1 MSQVT
6 KVLLTINLEGG
17 LTGAVSNAGSKK
29 EKQRMKKSTFWNGK
43 GPLPK
48 GYYHS
53 QEKYNE
59 RPQTTCIQKVKV
71 SEDNYRAYVEPIPK
85 EKNETKQE
93 AAKRVW
99 WNKLEPKQR
108 LEFHL
113 REICQALGGKS
124 YTYEVID

>member
-1 MSQVT
+1 MSQIT

-29 EKQRMKKSTFWNGK
+29 EKNRMKKSPMWLGK

-59 RPQTTCIQKVKV
+59 RPQTQCIQKVRI
-71 SEDNYRAYVEPIPK
+71 SEENYRTYIAPVPK
-85 EKNETKQE
+85 EKFETKQQ

-113 REICQALGGKS
+113 EQISSSLGGKS
-124 YTYEVID
+124 YTYEMID